1 MYNENEADIITL
13 VDQNGESF
21 EFEILDKIENDK
33 GEFFALIPM
42 EEDYDSLSEYTYC
55 IFQVEKAEDGE
66 DELVEVNDSKL
77 LNELSDEFEKRYEE
91 NTWTEQ

>member
-13 VDQNGESF
+13 VDENGESF

>member
-13 VDQNGESF
+13 VDENGESF

-77 LNELSDEFEKRYEE
+77 LNELSEEFEKRYEE
-91 NTWTEQ
+91 NTWPEQ

>member
-13 VDQNGESF
+13 VDENGESF

-77 LNELSDEFEKRYEE
+77 LNELSEKFEKRYEE
-91 NTWTEQ
+91 NTWPEQ

>member
-13 VDQNGESF
+13 VDENGESF

-77 LNELSDEFEKRYEE
+77 LNELSEEFEKRYEE